1 MSCTGRLAL
10 YNYDTHSFGEQRRE
24 RYFISLGPWTF
35 PKLLPWICLNLYC
48 VWLPT
53 PNRFL
58 FLYFSN
64 QNTNEE
70 YKETTDKPP
79 SAVLELT
86 SITTSIKCVLNV
98 IMWVLGTALLTVPL
112 GISPEAIFRGVR
124 RGEVNVCW
132 MLLNLRATVG

>member
-1 MSCTGRLAL
+1 M
-10 YNYDTHSFGEQRRE
+10 
-24 RYFISLGPWTF
+24 
-35 PKLLPWICLNLYC
+35 
-48 VWLPT
+48 WLPT